1 MKALFATGRPEALVD
16 FGEAEGPR
24 PRPDEALV
32 RVDAFSVNR
41 GEMFLLEERDPGW
54 RPGKGIAGVVEAA
67 AADGT
72 GPAPASG

>member
-41 GEMFLLEERDPGW
+41 GEMFLLEERTRAGGQERTSPGSSK
-54 RPGKGIAGVVEAA
+54 RPQQMARAR
-67 AADGT
+67 
-72 GPAPASG
+72 PPASG